1 MNPNDEKEFYEL
13 IRSLSR
19 GVKKHGVKKIISTL
33 KQINIDNEGEV
44 HFSIIEFIEKSVCS
58 KIGVPREE
66 LFNFTSRGE
75 ITVARKFCILLI
87 RAYIPNI
94 SDAELSSHY
103 NRSRQ
108 VIHNTEKEFRTL
120 KKGKQ
125 NKFVKDFFSL
135 YNELYA
141 EVSSFVESIKIN
153 TK

>member
-13 IRSLSR
+13 IRNLSR
-19 GVKKHGVKKIISTL
+19 GIKKHGVKKIITTL

-66 LFNFTSRGE
+66 LFAFDSRGE
-75 ITVARKFCILLI
+75 ITVARKFCIHLI
-87 RAYIPNI
+87 RNYIPNI
-94 SDAELSSHY
+94 SDADVASHY

-108 VIHNTEKEFRTL
+108 VVHNTEKEFRTL

-135 YNELYA
+135 YDELDS
-141 EVSSFVESIKIN
+141 EVSKFVESIKIN
-153 TK
+153 NK